1 MIKSMLVALAIMTS
15 VAPAS
20 NPANEYP
27 ETFVVTEVNQNENYI
42 LLETF
47 SGNVFKWNDSEDWMT
62 GDIASAIMDS
72 NGTEEVQDDVIV
84 KLQYSGYME

>member
-1 MIKSMLVALAIMTS
+1 MIKSMLIALAIMTS
-15 VAPAS
+15 AAPAS
-20 NPANEYP
+20 NAQNEYP
-27 ETFVVTEVNQNENYI
+27 ETFVVTEVNQKENYI

-47 SGNVFKWNDSEDWMT
+47 SGNVFRWNNSEDWMT

-72 NGTEEVQDDVIV
+72 NGTEEVEDDRII